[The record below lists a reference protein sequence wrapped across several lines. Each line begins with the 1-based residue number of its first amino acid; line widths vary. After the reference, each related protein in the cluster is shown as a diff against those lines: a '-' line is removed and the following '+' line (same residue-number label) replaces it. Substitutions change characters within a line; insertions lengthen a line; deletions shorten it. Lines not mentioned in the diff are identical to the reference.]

1 MNEISTILNDVLTES
16 AFHVIGGCTWL
27 YLIYRSKV
35 GKIKDLYSSFQ
46 PTLLTG
52 CGTDINQMSVLFDG
66 YTAEST
72 KRPEEKRRKKN
83 LASFEMKV
91 DWNLL
96 IPQNK
101 KSFLTSSSSNNQK
114 LTDLLAQKLFIDGI
128 HVKEA
133 TGESDMLIVKEAL
146 IKTEEFGSV
155 VVHSRDTDICIV
167 YHLDSNIHKNVIMET
182 KKGCFH

>member
-72 KRPEEKRRKKN
+72 KRPEEKRRK
-83 LASFEMKV
+83 LE
-91 DWNLL
+91 
-96 IPQNK
+96 
-101 KSFLTSSSSNNQK
+101 SSNSTEQEK
-114 LTDLLAQKLFIDGI
+114 L
-128 HVKEA
+128 
-133 TGESDMLIVKEAL
+133 
-146 IKTEEFGSV
+146 
-155 VVHSRDTDICIV
+155 
-167 YHLDSNIHKNVIMET
+167 LDQQQQQQPEVD
-182 KKGCFH
+182 